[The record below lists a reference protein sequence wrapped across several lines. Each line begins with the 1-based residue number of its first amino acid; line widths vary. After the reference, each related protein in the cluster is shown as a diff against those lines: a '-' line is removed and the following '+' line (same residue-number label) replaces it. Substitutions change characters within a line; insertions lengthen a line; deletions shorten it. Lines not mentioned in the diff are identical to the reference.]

1 VSTSSK
7 DTYHHGELRN
17 ALLTTAMQLLEA
29 GEPLS
34 LREVARRT
42 GVSPTAPYRHYADKD
57 ALESALATE
66 GFRDLRARLVAASP
80 EPATPAALADLAVA
94 YVRFALERPAMFRLM
109 FGNECDDSNDQRVVA
124 ASSIRRFLSDAVGR
138 VFPEA
143 DGPAL
148 AVASWSLVHGLAFLH
163 LDGKLAAATPNEV
176 DLRVRTSIK
185 AILTV
190 RGQ

>member
-1 VSTSSK
+1 MSTSSK

>member
-1 VSTSSK
+1 M
-7 DTYHHGELRN
+7 
-17 ALLTTAMQLLEA
+17 TTAMQLLEA